1 MSETSCKNLFQSVLL
16 LLLIIPI
23 VAYGADPK
31 IEYKKIQQKMI
42 KQKKR
47 IRSAQKKEIKIM
59 RELHVVNAQLGKS
72 EKELATLRKNLSSIQ
87 SQVSS
92 VTTEIEGTQKKIR
105 LQEDWLKRKLR
116 TMNKLGYSGDALMLL
131 LSARDVPQMFRAWK
145 YLEKISLREHR
156 ILNGYRDNLQTLDK
170 KNNELQSLKEG
181 LLRSQRA
188 IQSKEKDLARKKQV
202 KETFLASLRNEK
214 TASERK
220 LAELSEASERLRKL
234 IEEASK
240 KAAYTGKD
248 FLKLKGKLPWP
259 VNGHV
264 ALPYGEQKDL
274 RFNTPVFRNGIH
286 IKTRPQEKTK
296 AVHKGKV
303 IFADNFKGFGNLV
316 IINHG
321 SDYHTLYGNLSE
333 IFSRV
338 GDIIRKDQVI
348 GTVGTSG
355 LIEASGLYFEIR
367 YKGKPLNPAQWLAKK
382 RR

>member
-1 MSETSCKNLFQSVLL
+1 MSETSCKHILQSVLL
-16 LLLIIPI
+16 FLLIIPI
-23 VAYGADPK
+23 LAYGADPNV
-31 IEYKKIQQKMI
+31 EYKKIQQKMI
-42 KQKKR
+42 KQKKK
-47 IRSAQKKEIKIM
+47 IRSVQKKEIKIM
-59 RELHVVNAQLGKS
+59 KELHVVNTRLGKS
-72 EKELATLRKNLSSIQ
+72 EAELATLRKNLSTIQ

-92 VTTEIEGTQKKIR
+92 VATELEVMEKKIR
-105 LQEDWLKRKLR
+105 RQEDWLKRKLR

-131 LSARDVPQMFRAWK
+131 LSAQDVPQMFRAWK

-156 ILNGYRDNLQTLDK
+156 ILNDYRDNLQTLDK

-188 IQSKEKDLARKKQV
+188 IRSKEKDLVRKKQV
-202 KETFLASLRNEK
+202 KEALLASLENEK

-220 LAELSEASERLRKL
+220 LAELNEASKRLRKL

-240 KAAYTGKD
+240 KATYTGKD

-259 VNGHV
+259 VDGRV

-286 IKTRPQEKTK
+286 IRTRPQEKTK

-303 IFADNFKGFGNLV
+303 IFADHFKGFGNLV

-321 SDYHTLYGNLSE
+321 SNYHTLYGNLSE

-348 GTVGTSG
+348 GKVGTSG
-355 LIEASGLYFEIR
+355 LLDAAGLYFEIR
-367 YKGKPLNPAQWLAKK
+367 YKGKPLNPSQWLAKK